1 MTMAVLLLLLVLTFL
16 AGCMGAA
23 GPEKQQQKQALE
35 GLTVHYLNVGQADAT
50 LLEFNGYTLLIDA
63 GDWNASDVITALD
76 KRGIERIDV
85 AIATHPDAD
94 HIGQLGK
101 VLESF
106 QVDEVWMSGNTSTSE
121 TFLRV
126 LEGIE
131 KSGAAYE
138 EPTAGDQFEI
148 GDLKIEVL
156 HPAQLTGDA
165 NEDSL
170 VLRMTYGDVRFLFT
184 GDAGV
189 KSEKAMIA
197 AGAKLD
203 ADILHLGHHGSNTS
217 TSTDFLRA
225 VTPEVAIYSAGA
237 GNSYGHPHAEV
248 IASTENEG
256 ATVYGTDVNG
266 TITVTTDGK
275 TYEITTES
283 EGLVTEGENRC
294 LDLNVASTAELQQ
307 LDGIGESLA
316 EAIIADRPFD
326 KLEELTRV
334 KGIGA
339 GKLEAIHTQGLAC
352 LEGSR

>member
-1 MTMAVLLLLLVLTFL
+1 MTMAVLLLLLIVL
-16 AGCMGAA
+16 AGCVGAA
-23 GPEKQQQKQALE
+23 GPEKQQKQELE
-35 GLTVHYLNVGQADAT
+35 GLMVHYLDVGQADAT
-50 LLEFNGYTLLIDA
+50 LLEFDGYTLLIDA

-94 HIGQLGK
+94 HIGQLDK
-101 VLESF
+101 VLENF

-138 EPTAGDQFEI
+138 EPAAGDQFEI
-148 GDLKIEVL
+148 GDLQIDVL

-189 KSEKAMIA
+189 RSEKALIA
-197 AGAKLD
+197 AGAELD

-225 VTPEVAIYSAGA
+225 VTPEIAIYSAGA

-256 ATVYGTDVNG
+256 AVVYGTDVNG

-275 TYEITTES
+275 TYEVATES

-294 LDLNVASTAELQQ
+294 LDLNLASTAELQQ

-316 EAIIADRPFD
+316 EAIIAARPFD

-339 GKLEAIHTQGLAC
+339 GKLEAIRTQGLAC